1 LHAQLKANALR
12 IWEMLKLLQ
21 IFSFSYCL
29 HLTVGE
35 DNGIKSAENTL
46 RILHSKFAKYN
57 KDLRPDMGGDPV
69 TVGVNVYILAVNS
82 VSEEDM
88 SFSIDMYF
96 RQFWNDSRLAFEDSD
111 SLEKIVFGAEKTGE
125 IWKPDTF
132 FVNENPEEYEGPAT
146 DTDTF
151 LRIENDGAVLW
162 SQRMSLTASCPMDLS
177 YYPFDSQL
185 CSLEIESFKYTMSD
199 IKYKWQDDTKGV
211 QLSPDVSYFDM
222 NVLGHRARI
231 VEANLKSGN
240 YSRLIADIAF
250 ERASAYYVTHQFL
263 PVGFLSLLSLAAL
276 LIPSQHVTGRLLLG
290 IVPLLAIMYI
300 SMIATKN
307 LPNLAYFKAID
318 IFMIFHCVLIA
329 VSIILSIFFAW
340 RDKHMKS
347 SDESNKGVYSSLST
361 SSKSWLQAEIIF
373 LTVFLIVFITFN
385 IIFWCIY
392 GGHREVV
399 DDLVELF

>member
-1 LHAQLKANALR
+1 MFIVA
-12 IWEMLKLLQ
+12 I
-21 IFSFSYCL
+21 
-29 HLTVGE
+29 
-35 DNGIKSAENTL
+35 
-46 RILHSKFAKYN
+46 
-57 KDLRPDMGGDPV
+57 
-69 TVGVNVYILAVNS
+69 NS

-88 SFSIDMYF
+88 SFTVNMYF
-96 RQFWNDSRLAFEDSD
+96 RQSWNDSRLAFEDD
-111 SLEKIVFGAEKTGE
+111 EGLEEIIFGAEKTGE

-132 FVNENPEEYEGPAT
+132 FVNKKPAKYEGSAT
-146 DTDTF
+146 DMDTA
-151 LRIENDGAVLW
+151 LIIKKDGAILW

-199 IKYKWQDDTKGV
+199 IKYKWQDDTKSV
-211 QLSPDVSYFDM
+211 QLSPDVAYFDM
-222 NVLGHRARI
+222 NVLGHRTRT
-231 VEANLKSGN
+231 VEAHLKSGN

-250 ERASAYYVTHQFL
+250 ERASAYYVTHHFL

-300 SMIATKN
+300 SMIATQK
-307 LPNLAYFKAID
+307 LPNVSYFKAID

-329 VSIILSIFFAW
+329 VSIFLSIFFAW
-340 RDKHMKS
+340 RDKHAKP

-361 SSKSWLQAEIIF
+361 SYKSWLQAEIIS

-392 GGHREVV
+392 GGHQEVV
-399 DDLVELF
+399 DDLEELF